1 MSVANIVSKAGSQY
15 DTGGASVM
23 SVANIVSKAGSQ
35 YDTGGASVMSVAN
48 IVRESIFTTQ
58 ILFLM
63 SNF

>member
-1 MSVANIVSKAGSQY
+1 MNNNAIKY
-15 DTGGASVM
+15 M
-23 SVANIVSKAGSQ
+23 KECKAGSQ

-63 SNF
+63 SNFQTI